1 MEPEKET
8 KNKVIQTYAEDMA
21 KVIEDDKTGLIKKV
35 IHEQEEQ
42 EIKKRNLSPDSKKN
56 KFFIFASLLFILTGF
71 SILFYFMLSREVPS
85 VPIER
90 QFIPLIFNDKSTFIE
105 VQDLTRENIIQSIL
119 NGVNATKVK
128 LGGVEGIYLTY
139 NKKVVGLREFIK
151 LIKANFQPKDDV
163 LIYDN
168 FLMGVVNTESEV
180 ASETSKDFFILL
192 KARSTDDIFDAM
204 RVWEKKMFSDLRGF
218 FGVDLT
224 LTTKNLLTANFED
237 GIVENKNA
245 RVLYNSDKDIVM
257 MYVFANDTSVII
269 TNTKKTAREIM
280 LRLSLSQIKK

>member
-1 MEPEKET
+1 
-8 KNKVIQTYAEDMA
+8 
-21 KVIEDDKTGLIKKV
+21 
-35 IHEQEEQ
+35 
-42 EIKKRNLSPDSKKN
+42 
-56 KFFIFASLLFILTGF
+56 
-71 SILFYFMLSREVPS
+71 
-85 VPIER
+85 
-90 QFIPLIFNDKSTFIE
+90 
-105 VQDLTRENIIQSIL
+105 
-119 NGVNATKVK
+119 
-128 LGGVEGIYLTY
+128 
-139 NKKVVGLREFIK
+139 
-151 LIKANFQPKDDV
+151 
-163 LIYDN
+163 
-168 FLMGVVNTESEV
+168 MGVVNTESEV